1 MKKILFVCTGNTC
14 RSPIAE
20 AIFNNLNKSKD
31 IIAHSAGISV
41 FPGSK
46 TSNNSKELIFSNL
59 GVDFSNRKAVQLTN
73 IELDDAHIILTMTSS
88 MKRALID
95 ALTYGSQKVY
105 TLCEYVGENGD
116 VIDPY
121 GGDLAIYEKTYSQLE
136 KLINKL
142 LLKIKEEE
150 GIL

>member
-1 MKKILFVCTGNTC
+1 
-14 RSPIAE
+14 
-20 AIFNNLNKSKD
+20 
-31 IIAHSAGISV
+31 
-41 FPGSK
+41 
-46 TSNNSKELIFSNL
+46 
-59 GVDFSNRKAVQLTN
+59 VQLTN
-73 IELDDAHIILTMTSS
+73 IELDEAHVILTMTSS